1 MDVLV
6 TGFVGIRGTAIL
18 AREREEE
25 LLHKLPKWLV
35 SQAQEFDRDIQYR
48 FENNELLELA
58 IASSEG
64 AQYAEEFKEF
74 GIFEALYRMSSE
86 LKAGLEINLR
96 DIPIMQET
104 VEVCE
109 ILRVNPYELYSGVAA
124 LIAVEDGNR
133 LLTRLNEAGI
143 PASGIG
149 HTTDNNDKL
158 LINEDERSF
167 LPHVRRD
174 ELKRILGKRAYR
186 EV

>member
-25 LLHKLPKWLV
+25 LLHKLPKWLI

-58 IASSEG
+58 IAASEG
-64 AQYAEEFKEF
+64 AVYAEEFTEY
-74 GIFEALYRMSSE
+74 GIFEALYRMSLE

-109 ILRVNPYELYSGVAA
+109 ILKVNPYELYSGVAA
-124 LIAVEDGNR
+124 LIAVEDGNM
-133 LLTRLNEAGI
+133 LLNKLNEAGI
-143 PASGIG
+143 PVSLIG

-167 LPHVRRD
+167 LPHVRKD